1 MTVRRYDHALRFL
14 VSSES
19 RDLEFLCDF
28 SELDEFPLGR
38 CGCERFQFVHEPAMR
53 EGTLGRCKHLKH
65 VAGWMKKRL
74 TKARLDPVT

>member
-1 MTVRRYDHALRFL
+1 MTVRQYDHAMRFL

-28 SELDEFPLGR
+28 SELAEFPLGR

-53 EGTLGRCKHLKH
+53 QGTLGRCKHLKH

-74 TKARLDPVT
+74 SKARR